1 MTPDPDE
8 APTPEPQQPSL
19 LEILNGGLGGDMQFQ
34 AVKTTVEQQIDA
46 AFGMFRVL
54 GAGSVGGLSTST
66 EQFLFL
72 K

>member
-1 MTPDPDE
+1 MPDDPEPE
-8 APTPEPQQPSL
+8 APKPTL
-19 LEILNGGLGGDMQFQ
+19 LDMLNGLEGDTVQFD
-34 AVKTTVEQQIDA
+34 AVKTVVRQQIDR

-66 EQFLFL
+66 EQFLYL

>member
-1 MTPDPDE
+1 MTPE
-8 APTPEPQQPSL
+8 TEEQEPPQPSL

-34 AVKTTVEQQIDA
+34 AVKTTVEQQIDG

-54 GAGSVGGLSTST
+54 GAGAVGGLSTST